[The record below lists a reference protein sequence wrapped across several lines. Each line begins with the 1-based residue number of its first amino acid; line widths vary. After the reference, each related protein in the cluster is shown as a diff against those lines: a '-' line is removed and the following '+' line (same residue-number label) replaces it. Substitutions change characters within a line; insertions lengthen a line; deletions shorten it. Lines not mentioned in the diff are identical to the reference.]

1 MVSVLP
7 DSNRP
12 YSRSEVIHRAG
23 DESIFPAFERERPRI
38 VNNFAASASSGYE
51 CSSIS
56 EKMNSTRLSNLAV
69 VLESGNEYSDED
81 ESSLETITSGYK
93 EFAIRLGP
101 RERPLPPH
109 FLNMN
114 ESVSEQPLK
123 VAAFVGIDWADEKH
137 DVVLRSASDPARA
150 EHQVIKNEIN
160 ALNDWI
166 AQMQER
172 FGAKGKVLVCL
183 EQSRGALIYQLMAY
197 ELFELYPIN
206 PSQLAYY
213 RKTFFSSGAKD
224 DRPDADLLS
233 ELLMCHR
240 DRLKAW
246 KPDDQLTRELASLN
260 EGRRGA
266 VDRRT
271 ELANEIKSQL
281 KVYFPVALQ
290 ILDDDITTALA
301 ADLLV
306 QWPTLAELQ
315 KVSPAKL
322 RKFFYGHNSRQ
333 EKKILK
339 RLALIKEAKPLTTD
353 LALIRPNALKVKL
366 LARQLKSLLPF
377 IAEYERRIAELFG
390 SHPDR
395 FLFDNLPG
403 AGPALAP
410 RLLTAFGTDR
420 DRFEVAGDLLNLSGI
435 APVRI
440 ASGKKTGKSASVH
453 CRRAC
458 PKFLRQSF
466 HEFGECSIRYCPWA
480 QACYQAQRGRG
491 KGHHAAVRAVTF
503 KWIRILFACWKQRTP
518 YDPQRYLQAL
528 QTRGS
533 DYAQTTA

>member
-1 MVSVLP
+1 M
-7 DSNRP
+7 
-12 YSRSEVIHRAG
+12 
-23 DESIFPAFERERPRI
+23 
-38 VNNFAASASSGYE
+38 NNFAASASSGYE
-51 CSSIS
+51 FSSIS
-56 EKMNSTRLSNLAV
+56 EKMNSTRLSNPAM
-69 VLESGNEYSDED
+69 VLGSGNEYSDED

-93 EFAIRLGP
+93 EFASGSGRANDYYP
-101 RERPLPPH
+101 
-109 FLNMN
+109 FSNMN
-114 ESVSEQPLK
+114 ESVSEQPLSPK
-123 VAAFVGIDWADEKH
+123 VAAFVGIDWADQKH
-137 DVVLRSASDPARA
+137 DVVLRSAGDPAKA
-150 EHQVIKNEIN
+150 EHQVIQSEIN

-166 AQMQER
+166 AQMHER

-233 ELLMCHR
+233 ELLLCHR

-260 EGRRGA
+260 EGRRNA
-266 VDRRT
+266 VNRRT

-290 ILDDDITTALA
+290 ILENDITTALA

-315 KVSPAKL
+315 KVSPGKL

-333 EKKILK
+333 EKKILE

-353 LALIRPNALKVKL
+353 LAIIRPNALRVKL
-366 LARQLKSLLPF
+366 LAQQLKSLWPF

>member
-1 MVSVLP
+1 
-7 DSNRP
+7 
-12 YSRSEVIHRAG
+12 
-23 DESIFPAFERERPRI
+23 
-38 VNNFAASASSGYE
+38 
-51 CSSIS
+51 
-56 EKMNSTRLSNLAV
+56 
-69 VLESGNEYSDED
+69 
-81 ESSLETITSGYK
+81 
-93 EFAIRLGP
+93 
-101 RERPLPPH
+101 
-109 FLNMN
+109 MN
-114 ESVSEQPLK
+114 ESVSEQPLSPK
-123 VAAFVGIDWADEKH
+123 VAAFVGIDWADQKH
-137 DVVLRSASDPARA
+137 DVVLRSAGDPAKA
-150 EHQVIKNEIN
+150 EHQVFKSEIN

-166 AQMQER
+166 AQIQER
-172 FGAKGKVLVCL
+172 FGTKGKVLVCL

-206 PSQLAYY
+206 PSQLANY

-233 ELLMCHR
+233 ELVMCHR

-260 EGRRGA
+260 EGRRNA
-266 VDRRT
+266 VNRRT

-281 KVYFPVALQ
+281 KLYFPVALQ
-290 ILDDDITTALA
+290 ILENDITTALA

-306 QWPTLAELQ
+306 QWQTLAELQ
-315 KVSPAKL
+315 KVSPGKL

-333 EKKILK
+333 EKKILE

-353 LALIRPNALKVKL
+353 VAIIRPNALRVKL
-366 LARQLKSLLPF
+366 LAQQLKSLLPF

-440 ASGKKTGKSASVH
+440 ASGKKTGQKASVH

-466 HEFGECSIRYCPWA
+466 HEFSECSIRSCPWA
-480 QACYQAQRGRG
+480 QACYQSHRDRG
-491 KGHHAAVRAVTF
+491 KGHHAAVRAVAF

-518 YDPQRYLQAL
+518 YDPDRYLTAL
-528 QTRGS
+528 QNRGS
-533 DYAQTTA
+533 QYAHLAA